1 MRKTF
6 NVQDFKD
13 HINRQLTTDDYFNR
27 DHRQGLLNTLETV
40 LHQTGN
46 YHGFRYL
53 TKEEIPVNQL
63 PGIYWI
69 NNNPVFDN
77 TDPTRVHYY

>member
-6 NVQDFKD
+6 SVKDFKD
-13 HINRQLTTDDYFNR
+13 HINRELKADDDFPK
-27 DHRQGLLNTLETV
+27 DHRRGLIDALELV
-40 LHQTGN
+40 LRQTGN
-46 YHGFRYL
+46 YQGFRYL

-77 TDPTRVHYY
+77 TDSTRVHYY